1 MLLVCT
7 RVFVRYWCGVIVTIS
22 FRSEKVTNLHITIII
37 FFFVCLGYTCL
48 QTPIAAATRK
58 IISNKTIEWKEQ
70 IPGKLKDGLQK
81 WQHAFGTP
89 FRDAATVKADTG
101 QMVRTVFTRKR
112 QYDLRPL

>member
-7 RVFVRYWCGVIVTIS
+7 RVFVRNSCGVIVTIS

-70 IPGKLKDGLQK
+70 IPGKLKDGLQN
-81 WQHAFGTP
+81 AFGTP
-89 FRDAATVKADTG
+89 FRDAATVTTDTG